1 MLYSVRR
8 GFIWTLKMVAIVVV
22 SSYVISGCMDK
33 QRGLAGPGQPES
45 SNHPHRQ
52 LAPPPESHLAVYR

>member
-8 GFIWTLKMVAIVVV
+8 RFIWTLKMVAIVVV

-33 QRGLAGPGQPES
+33 HRGLAGPSQPES

-52 LAPPPESHLAVYR
+52 LTPPPESRPAVYR